1 MNQTKMVSEEKA
13 DDPIE
18 TQAAQTVAPA
28 QNSVPAEGPL
38 SELGEACWSVV
49 SFDKC
54 EAAGLTYPQAE
65 QKMAELLANNVY
77 GLCIITDEAAKR
89 VVSS

>member
-1 MNQTKMVSEEKA
+1 MNQTKMVADEKA

-18 TQAAQTVAPA
+18 TQAAQSVAPA
-28 QNSVPAEGPL
+28 QDSGPL

-65 QKMAELLANNVY
+65 AKMAELLANNVY
-77 GLCIITDEAAKR
+77 GLCIVTDEAARR
-89 VVSS
+89 VVSL

>member
-1 MNQTKMVSEEKA
+1 MVTEEKA
-13 DDPIE
+13 EDRIE
-18 TQAAQTVAPA
+18 TQAAQAIAPA

-54 EAAGLTYPQAE
+54 EAAGLTYTEAE
-65 QKMAELLANNVY
+65 AKMAELLANKVY
-77 GLCIITDEAAKR
+77 GLCIVTDETAGR

>member
-1 MNQTKMVSEEKA
+1 MVTEGKA
-13 DDPIE
+13 EDPIE
-18 TQAAQTVAPA
+18 TQAAQSVA
-28 QNSVPAEGPL
+28 PAEGPL

-77 GLCIITDEAAKR
+77 GLCIVTDEAAER
-89 VVSS
+89 VSH

>member
-18 TQAAQTVAPA
+18 TQAAQTAAPA
-28 QNSVPAEGPL
+28 EAGVTTERPL

-77 GLCIITDEAAKR
+77 GLCIITDEAARR

>member
-1 MNQTKMVSEEKA
+1 MNQTKMVTEEKA
-13 DDPIE
+13 EDPIE

-28 QNSVPAEGPL
+28 PNNGPAEGPL

-54 EAAGLTYPQAE
+54 EAAGLTYTQAE
-65 QKMAELLANNVY
+65 DKMAELLANNVY
-77 GLCIITDEAAKR
+77 GLCIVTDETAER
-89 VVSS
+89 VSH

>member
-1 MNQTKMVSEEKA
+1 MNQTKMVTEEKA

-18 TQAAQTVAPA
+18 TQAAQTVALA
-28 QNSVPAEGPL
+28 EAGVPAEGPL
-38 SELGEACWSVV
+38 SELGEPCWSVV

-65 QKMAELLANNVY
+65 AKMAELLANNVY
-77 GLCIITDEAAKR
+77 GLCIITDEAAER
-89 VVSS
+89 VR

>member
-1 MNQTKMVSEEKA
+1 MVTDEKA

-18 TQAAQTVAPA
+18 TQAAPEVAPA
-28 QNSVPAEGPL
+28 QDSVPAERPL

-65 QKMAELLANNVY
+65 AKMAELLANKVY
-77 GLCIITDEAAKR
+77 GLCIVTDEAARR
-89 VVSS
+89 VVSL

>member
-1 MNQTKMVSEEKA
+1 MVSEEKA
-13 DDPIE
+13 DDRIE
-18 TQAAQTVAPA
+18 TQAAQSVAPA
-28 QNSVPAEGPL
+28 QTSVPAEGPL

-65 QKMAELLANNVY
+65 AKMAKLLANSVY
-77 GLCIITDEAAKR
+77 GLCIITDEAARR